1 MGAKKYYWI
10 KLNTDFFNQET
21 IDFLLSQK
29 NGCEYIVLYQM
40 LCLFTA
46 NNNGNLATNVGEIII
61 PYNIEKIVRDTKYF
75 DIDTVTVAMELYKK
89 LGLIYEQENKIL
101 KIKGFDVM
109 VGNETKWAEKKR
121 AYKEN
126 KLPPVEI
133 IKRLNREMI
142 ALPNGTT
149 KFIDEKRYGGNG
161 ALTYDLAECKCEFC
175 GNVNTEDLVIHHNNG
190 YSNDIEDLYLLC
202 KGCHGKAENGHIKI
216 KHTRN
221 RGGNCPPESPHKS
234 IEIRDKRLDIRD
246 IDIDN
251 RKNKYGKF
259 QRIKLTEKE
268 YESLVKEYGQNKTD
282 IQIELLDEYVES
294 NNNKNKYTNF
304 NLVLRK
310 SIRENW
316 FNNNKKERFTFSEV
330 AKEMEE
336 TDGK

>member
-1 MGAKKYYWI
+1 MEKKYYWI

-101 KIKGFDVM
+101 KIKDFDVM

-121 AYKEN
+121 IYREKQEQL
-126 KLPPVEI
+126 KLGQNEDIV
-133 IKRLNREMI
+133 RE
-142 ALPNGTT
+142 
-149 KFIDEKRYGGNG
+149 E
-161 ALTYDLAECKCEFC
+161 
-175 GNVNTEDLVIHHNNG
+175 
-190 YSNDIEDLYLLC
+190 
-202 KGCHGKAENGHIKI
+202 
-216 KHTRN
+216 
-221 RGGNCPPESPHKS
+221 

-259 QRIKLTEKE
+259 QRIKLTDSE
-268 YESLVKEYGQNKTD
+268 YKNLIEEYGQDKINK
-282 IQIELLDEYVES
+282 QIELLDEYIES

-310 SIRENW
+310 SIRDGWFKENKIQVKNRDIEKEIEHIKQLMNTEFTSKHEYW
-316 FNNNKKERFTFSEV
+316 EHSVEDGDYKGAIVAMKK
-330 AKEMEE
+330 KLEE
-336 TDGK
+336 LENEKKRI